1 MSYFSDVERDLV
13 VAARTDLADGV
24 VALDLVTPNGR
35 ALPAWTPGSHIDLIL
50 PARDGEAL
58 ERQYSLCGDPDD
70 RSTWRVAVLREEA
83 GRGGSVRLHE
93 DIVVGQRLR
102 VRGPRNHFAFE
113 VSPGTRYRFVAGGI
127 GITPLRAMVA
137 IAEAAGAEWTLDYSG
152 RSRRTMAFAE
162 ELSAAYPEHVRIHA
176 SDEGDRLDV
185 RAFAEAVV
193 ADTAVYAC
201 GPARLLEALEGAVT
215 ERATSVGLAAPRID
229 ALLHVERFEA
239 KEFGEPVW
247 PDPFEVEL
255 ALSGEVVTVN
265 PDQSVLDAIREQAP
279 DAMVLSSC
287 RRGTCGTCEVAVLE
301 GEIEHRDS
309 VLTPVEQADGAVMM
323 VCVSRAACPRIV
335 LDL

>member
-35 ALPAWTPGSHIDLIL
+35 ALPAWTPGSHIDVVL
-50 PARDGEAL
+50 PTAGGEPD

-70 RSTWRVAVLREEA
+70 RQVWRVAVLREDD
-83 GRGGSVRLHE
+83 GRGGSVRLHDE
-93 DIVVGQRLR
+93 IVVGQRLR

-127 GITPLRAMVA
+127 GITPLRTMVA
-137 IAEAAGAEWTLDYSG
+137 AAEAAGADWGLDYSG
-152 RSRRTMAFAE
+152 RSRRTMAFVD
-162 ELSAAYPEHVRIHA
+162 ELCTAHPERVRIHA
-176 SDEGDRLDV
+176 SDEGDRLDIA
-185 RAFAEAVV
+185 AFAAGIGK
-193 ADTAVYAC
+193 DTAVYAC
-201 GPARLLEALEGAVT
+201 GPRPLLEAVEQAVT
-215 ERATSVGLAAPRID
+215 DHAERVGVGAARID
-229 ALLHVERFEA
+229 ALLHLERFEA
-239 KEFGEPVW
+239 REFGDPVW

-255 ALSGEVVTVN
+255 ALSGEVVTVR

-279 DAMVLSSC
+279 EAMVLSSC

-301 GEIEHRDS
+301 GEVEHRDS
-309 VLTPVEQADGAVMM
+309 VLTPLEQADGAVMM
-323 VCVSRAACPRIV
+323 VCVSRAACPRLV